1 METDQMIMEAREYV
15 KDRLK
20 SEPSGHDWWHIYR
33 VAEWSKRL
41 AEQEGADPVVCELAA
56 LFHDLAD
63 EKIVASKEEGMAAIS
78 YWLTEHGADAA
89 LVDHVLEIIGTMS
102 YGGGGGRPMSTLEGR
117 VVQDADRL
125 DAIGAIGIARTFA
138 FGGSRGR
145 LMYDPAEPP
154 RNSMTQEEY
163 RSRQGT
169 TVNHFYEKLLKLKD
183 LMNTP
188 AAQREAAARH
198 AFMEQFLAQFHR
210 EWPGEEAPKKGRD

>member
-1 METDQMIMEAREYV
+1 MDAEWIIQEAREYV

-33 VAEWSKRL
+33 VAEWAKRL
-41 AEQEGADPVVCELAA
+41 ADQEEADPLVCELAA

-63 EKIVASKEEGMAAIS
+63 EKIVPSKEEGIAAIS
-78 YWLTEHGADAA
+78 AWLANHGADAP
-89 LVDHVLEIIGTMS
+89 LVDHVLEIIRMMS
-102 YGGGGGRPMSTLEGR
+102 YGGGGGKPMSTLEGR

-154 RNSMTQEEY
+154 RTIMTQEEY

-169 TVNHFYEKLLKLKD
+169 TINHFYEKLLKLKD

-188 AAQREAAARH
+188 AARREAASRH
-198 AFMEQFLAQFHR
+198 AFMEQFLAQFKH
-210 EWPGEEAPKKGRD
+210 EWPGE